1 MEQAIEEVRA
11 TLQRFQDGYTARD
24 VTKLDE
30 FMTLFAPDEDVGSV
44 CGGCASD

>member
-1 MEQAIEEVRA
+1 MKQAIGEVRA

-30 FMTLFAPDEDVGSV
+30 FMTLFAPDEDVESV